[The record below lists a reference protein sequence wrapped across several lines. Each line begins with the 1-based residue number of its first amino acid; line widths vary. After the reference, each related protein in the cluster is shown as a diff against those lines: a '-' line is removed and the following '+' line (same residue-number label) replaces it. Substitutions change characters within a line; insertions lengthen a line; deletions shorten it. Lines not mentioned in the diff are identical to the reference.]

1 MGPFVKTK
9 SNFLLGVM
17 KACRA
22 KTKVKELLNRN
33 GYKRD
38 ISQYCYQKFSLIQ
51 TWVGNLKNICEGV
64 QF

>member
-9 SNFLLGVM
+9 SDFLRGVM
-17 KACRA
+17 KA
-22 KTKVKELLNRN
+22 KVKVKELLDRN

-51 TWVGNLKNICEGV
+51 TWVGNLKNTCEGV

>member
-9 SNFLLGVM
+9 GDFLHGVM

-38 ISQYCYQKFSLIQ
+38 ISQYCYQKFFLIQ
-51 TWVGNLKNICEGV
+51 TLVGNLKNTFERV

>member
-1 MGPFVKTK
+1 MGPFVKIK
-9 SNFLLGVM
+9 SDFLHGVM
-17 KACRA
+17 KA
-22 KTKVKELLNRN
+22 KVKVKELLDRN

-51 TWVGNLKNICEGV
+51 TWVGNLKNTCEGV

>member
-9 SNFLLGVM
+9 SDFLRGAM

-22 KTKVKELLNRN
+22 KTKVKELLDRN

-38 ISQYCYQKFSLIQ
+38 ISQYYYQKFSLIQ
-51 TWVGNLKNICEGV
+51 TWAGNLKNTREGV

>member
-9 SNFLLGVM
+9 SDFLHGVM
-17 KACRA
+17 KA
-22 KTKVKELLNRN
+22 KVKVKELLDRN

-51 TWVGNLKNICEGV
+51 TWVGNLKNTCEGV